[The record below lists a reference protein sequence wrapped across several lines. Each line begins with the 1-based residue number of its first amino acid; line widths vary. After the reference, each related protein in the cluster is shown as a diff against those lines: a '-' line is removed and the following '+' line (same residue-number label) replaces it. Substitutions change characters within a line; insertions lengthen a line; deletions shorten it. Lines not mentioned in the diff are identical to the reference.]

1 MINITLQETL
11 NKRVAKSSVSLK
23 IENEGT
29 ASDPYA
35 KYDFIV
41 KLETLKLMLQELK
54 RFACFGSVKILVQ
67 GGNRLKTDFTLT
79 IHDKQAYEALL
90 RIAKSIEH
98 IATMFVQDHPG
109 IRLELLFEQSVTSTA
124 QKAA

>member
-1 MINITLQETL
+1 M
-11 NKRVAKSSVSLK
+11 AKSSVSLK